1 MISWLTSKLSG
12 LAASSLFSWPALAV
26 ALLIGIGCYGWG
38 HTAGYGEA
46 QATGKADLASREAEY
61 ARASANATAEA
72 KQQSE
77 SLAKR
82 GAELAVELIT
92 TRRELTTARADI
104 TRRIPDAAQSVS
116 AACVFGSDFVRWWN
130 DAAGFRA
137 NAAPG
142 AADSGGAA
150 RRSGEAGADGEGLRQ
165 DESVS
170 LPALMVHHRDLQ
182 AYARDLEAVSAKRLQ
197 LLEAWS
203 Q

>member
-1 MISWLTSKLSG
+1 MIPVIPTTSNAKAVTILASV
-12 LAASSLFSWPALAV
+12 LAALILAAV
-26 ALLIGIGCYGWG
+26 VGWWAYGQ
-38 HTAGYGEA
+38 GYESA
-46 QATGKADLASREAEY
+46 DNKGKAALASREAEY
-61 ARASANATAEA
+61 ARASANATAES

-82 GAELAVELIT
+82 GNELSAELIT
-92 TRRELTTARADI
+92 TRRELAAARAEI
-104 TRRIPDAAQSVS
+104 TRRIPDVAQSVS
-116 AACVFGSDFVRWWN
+116 AACVFGPDFVRWWN
-130 DAAGFRA
+130 DAAGIRA
-137 NAAPG
+137 HAAPG

-170 LPALMVHHRDLQ
+170 LPALMAHHRDLQ